1 MSAAK
6 QSSPVLNLA
15 WHTAESKGRHCRD
28 RHIPCERCLNA
39 MENGSLRLHRN
50 FLAVQRYGE
59 RVQVWANLNRTDD
72 GRLKCIRILGEDTA
86 PTGLSWVDWTLR
98 GEIVVVSNS
107 WVALTQRHS
116 LG

>member
-1 MSAAK
+1 
-6 QSSPVLNLA
+6 
-15 WHTAESKGRHCRD
+15 
-28 RHIPCERCLNA
+28 
-39 MENGSLRLHRN
+39 MENRSLRLHRN

-72 GRLKCIRILGEDTA
+72 GRPKCIRILGEDTA

-107 WVALTQRHS
+107 WVAQTQRHS